1 MKKYLTH
8 LITKEPTPQSAPLPE
23 TTQVANSAG
32 GYSWAV
38 DEWGRL
44 RRFLIL
50 GSEGG
55 SYYASER
62 TLTLENANNVLKCI
76 QEDGVRAVNEIV
88 TISQEGRAPK
98 NDPAIFALVLAV
110 TKGDEATRQAAFN
123 ALPEV
128 CRTGTHLFTFAELVN
143 GMRGWGRGL
152 RRAVGGWYKAMDNR
166 SLAYQLVKYRQRNGW
181 SHTDTLRLAH
191 PMPVNDTQGAIFKWV
206 TYKPKENGAIASGEA
221 MANPLE
227 WAEALNAPED
237 KALAFIWAFERVQ
250 KAADVETVVQLIEA
264 YDLPREALPT
274 QWLNDADVW
283 ATLLTKMPM
292 TALIRNL
299 GLMSRIGLLKPLSE
313 AENVVV
319 ERLTNADLLQKARVH
334 PIAVLIALRAYS
346 LGYALKGKVNRRGY
360 VATEKSGESGWMPTP
375 RILDALDK
383 AFELAFKNVEPT
395 NKRIML
401 ALDVSG
407 SMSSG
412 MVAGVP
418 GLTPREGSAAM
429 AMVTARSEPNYT
441 VISFQDKIVP
451 LNISA
456 RMRLTDVVNM
466 TNGLPFGRT
475 DCAQPMLY
483 AMEKKIAVDTF
494 VVYTDNETWANP
506 QLHPVQALNQY
517 REKMAIPAKLVVVG
531 MVSNGFTIADPN
543 DAGMLDMVGF
553 DASAPALI
561 ADFARGGV

>member
-1 MKKYLTH
+1 MLKYLTH
-8 LITKEPTPQSAPLPE
+8 LITKEPTPQNAPLPG

-32 GYSWAV
+32 GYSWEV
-38 DEWGRL
+38 DQWGRL

-62 TLTLENANNVLKCI
+62 ALSLENTNNVLKCI
-76 QEDGVRAVNEIV
+76 QEDGIRAVNEIV
-88 TISQEGRAPK
+88 TISHEGRAPK
-98 NDPAIFALVLAV
+98 NDPAIFALALAA
-110 TKGDEATRQAAFN
+110 TKGDEATRQAAFK

-152 RRAVGGWYKAMDNR
+152 RRAIGGWYKAMDTR
-166 SLAYQLVKYRQRNGW
+166 SLVYQLVKYRQRNGW
-181 SHTDTLRLAH
+181 THTDTLRLAH
-191 PMPVNDTQGAIFKWV
+191 PIPANDTQGAIFKWV
-206 TYKPKENGAIASGEA
+206 TYQPDAEKGKPE
-221 MANPLE
+221 LE
-227 WAEALNAPED
+227 WPTTLSAPED
-237 KALAFIWAFERVQ
+237 NALAFIWAFERVQ
-250 KAADVETVVQLIEA
+250 KATDAETVVKLIEA

-274 QWLNDADVW
+274 QWLNDPAVW
-283 ATLLTKMPM
+283 VALLTKMPM
-292 TALIRNL
+292 TAMIRNL
-299 GLMSRIGLLKPLSE
+299 GVMSRIGLLSPLSE
-313 AENVVV
+313 AENIVVD
-319 ERLTNADLLQKARVH
+319 RLTNADLLRKARVH

-346 LGYALKGKVNRRGY
+346 VGYALKGKANRGGR
-360 VATEKSGESGWMPTP
+360 VSLEKSSEGGWTPTP

-407 SMSSG
+407 SMSGG

-418 GLTPREGSAAM
+418 SLSPREASAAM

-441 VISFQDKIVP
+441 IVSFQDKIVP

-466 TNGLPFGRT
+466 TNGLPFGAT

-483 AMEKKIAVDTF
+483 ALENKIAVDTF
-494 VVYTDNETWANP
+494 VIYTDSETWFGST
-506 QLHPVQALNQY
+506 HPAVALRDY
-517 REKMAIPAKLVVVG
+517 REKMGIASRLVVVG
-531 MVSNGFTIADPN
+531 MVANKFTIADPN
-543 DAGMLDMVGF
+543 DAGMMDVVGF

-561 ADFARGGV
+561 ADFGRGLM

>member
-8 LITKEPTPQSAPLPE
+8 LMTQEPTPQSAPLPE

-38 DEWGRL
+38 DEWSRL

-62 TLTLENANNVLKCI
+62 ALTLENANNVLKCI
-76 QEDGVRAVNEIV
+76 QADGVRAVNEIV
-88 TISQEGRAPK
+88 AISQEGRAPK
-98 NDPAIFALVLAV
+98 NDPAIFALALAV
-110 TKGDEATRQAAFN
+110 TKGDEATRQAAFK

-128 CRTGTHLFTFAELVN
+128 CRIGTHLFTFAELVN

-152 RRAVGGWYKAMDNR
+152 RRAVGGWYMAMDNR

-181 SHTDTLRLAH
+181 THTDTLRLAH
-191 PMPVNDTQGAIFKWV
+191 PTPANDTQGAIFKWV
-206 TYKPKENGAIASGEA
+206 TYKPKENGTGGMAQPE
-221 MANPLE
+221 ANPVE

-237 KALAFIWAFERVQ
+237 QALAFIWAFERVQ
-250 KAADVETVVQLIEA
+250 KAADAGTVVKLIEA

-274 QWLNDADVW
+274 QWLNDPDVW
-283 ATLLTKMPM
+283 TALLPKMPM

-299 GLMSRIGLLKPLSE
+299 GVMSRIGLLKPLSE
-313 AENVVV
+313 VENTVV
-319 ERLTNADLLQKARVH
+319 ERLTNADMLRKARVH
-334 PIAVLIALRAYS
+334 PIAGLIALRAYA
-346 LGYALKGKVNRRGY
+346 LGYALKGKANRRGY
-360 VATEKSGESGWMPTP
+360 VAPEKSAGWTPTP
-375 RILDALDK
+375 RLLDALDT

-407 SMSSG
+407 SMSGG
-412 MVAGVP
+412 MVAGVL

-441 VISFQDKIVP
+441 VVSFQDKIVP

-456 RMRLTDVVNM
+456 RMRLTDVVSM
-466 TNGLPFGRT
+466 TNNLPFGRT

-483 AMEKKIAVDTF
+483 ALEHKIAVDTF
-494 VVYTDNETWANP
+494 VIYTDSETWFGP
-506 QLHPVQALNQY
+506 IHPAIALRDY
-517 REKMAIPAKLVVVG
+517 REKMGIPARMVVVG
-531 MVSNGFTIADPN
+531 MVSNGFTVADPD
-543 DAGMLDMVGF
+543 DAGMLDIVGF

-561 ADFARGGV
+561 ADFARGEV

>member
-8 LITKEPTPQSAPLPE
+8 LMTKAPTPQNAPLPG

-62 TLTLENANNVLKCI
+62 ALTLENANNVLKCI
-76 QEDGVRAVNEIV
+76 QTDGVRAVNEV
-88 TISQEGRAPK
+88 VAISQEGRAPK
-98 NDPAIFALVLAV
+98 NDPAIFALALAV
-110 TKGDEATRQAAFN
+110 TKGDEATRQAAFK

-152 RRAVGGWYKAMDNR
+152 RRAVGGWYLAMDNR

-191 PMPVNDTQGAIFKWV
+191 PTPANDTQGAIFKWV
-206 TYKPKENGAIASGEA
+206 TYKPKENGTGETA
-221 MANPLE
+221 QVETNPLE

-237 KALAFIWAFERVQ
+237 QALAFIWAFERVQ
-250 KAADVETVVQLIEA
+250 KAADADTVVKLIEA

-274 QWLNDADVW
+274 QWLNDPDVW
-283 ATLLTKMPM
+283 AALLTKMPM

-299 GLMSRIGLLKPLSE
+299 GVMSRIGLLKPLSE
-313 AENVVV
+313 AENTVV
-319 ERLTNADLLQKARVH
+319 ERLTNADVLRKARVH

-346 LGYALKGKVNRRGY
+346 LGYALKGKVNRRGQAG
-360 VATEKSGESGWMPTP
+360 VEKSAGWTPTP
-375 RILDALDK
+375 RVLDALDV

-395 NKRIML
+395 NKRVML

-407 SMSSG
+407 SMSGG

-441 VISFQDKIVP
+441 VVSFQDKIVP

-456 RMRLTDVVNM
+456 RMRLTDVVKM
-466 TNGLPFGRT
+466 TNGLPFGAT

-483 AMEKKIAVDTF
+483 ALEHKIAVDTF
-494 VVYTDNETWANP
+494 VIYTDSETWANP
-506 QLHPVQALNQY
+506 HLHPVQALAQY
-517 REKMAIPAKLVVVG
+517 REKLGIPSKLIVVG

-543 DAGMLDMVGF
+543 DAGMLDVVGF

-561 ADFARGGV
+561 ADFGRGAI